1 MTITFKIDDFL
12 FEIFPVKKGNLKEL
26 EKYLKRFYTEG
37 PFEPKVEITED
48 FVKVEIDT
56 KRIDEDKKSY
66 QKLVEL
72 CEKGEF
78 SKAKPLAKEL
88 IGKSPN
94 VSEYHRILGQIL
106 SDEGNQE
113 EAINSLIDAL
123 RWNPKNEWA
132 LLMMANIFA
141 KFKEDIDTA
150 MKYYDQVLT
159 VKPNDNIALNN
170 IGANL
175 MQLGKTEEALKYFN
189 KAIKVNPDYPNTHY
203 ALALVNETKGNF
215 QEAFKHALNAI
226 KVNPKKDGLYGNSFK
241 MAIESAQNL
250 TQSIDGKKIVEKF
263 AAQLEDTCGK
273 RIKVEIDDEI
283 PTAAKIEFAE
293 NYNRNYHLVKYKS
306 SYPAVEHLVIHEL
319 IHLELASEA
328 RAVEENQLFI
338 TNQSY
343 KSKFFHALEK
353 FAKDLHKKGIGEK
366 NIANYLQALFD
377 GINRQVYNTPIDLFI
392 EDRIYY
398 RFPKLRPF
406 QFLSLFAMMQE
417 GIQAT
422 TKPEI
427 VKNTP
432 KSILSKSKIF
442 NLINA
447 MHFKT
452 LYKVDLVHEHNPS
465 KLELNQANELYS
477 EFLEYREDKAPGEEY
492 ELVQHWAE
500 DLMLDSYFELVPEDE
515 HRRESIDDVLSEI
528 EHDPYGLE
536 TRDPSKERKM
546 KKFLDSHTSTEINH
560 TVAMYMVGAIEF
572 FKPLAKPKVKE
583 LAFEFANLGMSGID
597 PKKDGY
603 SVPSIKNK
611 SFTGYQA
618 LAYYYVSWALAIPEM
633 LAQLQMPFDKE
644 YELAKQMNKLW
655 AHE

>member
-1 MTITFKIDDFL
+1 MTITFNIDDFL

-26 EKYLKRFYTEG
+26 EDFLKRFYTEG
-37 PFEPKVEITED
+37 PFEPKVEITEN
-48 FVKVEIDT
+48 FVKIEIDT
-56 KRIDEDKKSY
+56 KRIDEDQKSY

-72 CEKGEF
+72 CEKGEY
-78 SKAKPLAKEL
+78 SKAKPLAKKL
-88 IGKSPN
+88 IDKSPN

-106 SDEGNQE
+106 SDEGDQE
-113 EAINSLIDAL
+113 EAINCLIDAL

-150 MKYYDQVLT
+150 MKYYDQVLV

-175 MQLGKTEEALKYFN
+175 MQLGKTEDALKYFN
-189 KAIKVNPDYPNTHY
+189 KAIKINPDYPNTHY
-203 ALALVNETKGNF
+203 ALSLVSEMKGDF
-215 QEAFKHALNAI
+215 QEAFKYALSAI
-226 KVNPKKDGLYGNSFK
+226 EVNPKKDGLYGNSFK
-241 MAIESAQNL
+241 MAVESAQKL

-263 AAQLEDTCGK
+263 AGQLENACGK
-273 RIKVEIDDEI
+273 TIKVEIVDDI

-306 SYPAVEHLVIHEL
+306 SYPAVEHLVMHEL
-319 IHLELASEA
+319 IHLELATEA
-328 RAVEENQLFI
+328 RAEEENQLFV

-343 KSKFFHALEK
+343 KSKFFHTLEK
-353 FAKDLHKKGIGEK
+353 FAEDLHKKGIGEE

-377 GINRQVYNTPIDLFI
+377 GINRQVYNTSIDLFI
-392 EDRIYY
+392 EDRIYN
-398 RFPKLRPF
+398 RFSELRPF
-406 QFLSLFAMMQE
+406 QFLSLLGMIQE

-432 KSILSKSKIF
+432 KDILSKSKIF
-442 NLINA
+442 NLISA
-447 MHFKT
+447 IHFQNI
-452 LYKVDLVHEHNPS
+452 YKVDLVQDHNPS
-465 KLELNQANELYS
+465 KLELNQANDLYN
-477 EFLEYREDKAPGEEY
+477 EFLEYRADKAPGEEY

-500 DLMLDSYFELVPEDE
+500 DLKLDSYFELLPEDE
-515 HRRESIDDVLSEI
+515 HRRKNIDDVLSEI
-528 EHDPYGLE
+528 ENDPYGLE

-546 KKFLDSHTSTEINH
+546 KKFLDSHTSPEINH
-560 TVAMYMVGAIEF
+560 AVAMYMVGAIEF
-572 FKPLAKPKVKE
+572 FKPMAKPKVKE
-583 LAFEFANLGMSGID
+583 LAFEFATLGMSGID
-597 PKKDGY
+597 PKTDGY
-603 SVPSIKNK
+603 SIPSIKNK

-618 LAYYYVSWALAIPEM
+618 LAYYYVSWATAIPEM

-644 YELAKQMNKLW
+644 YELAKQMTKL
-655 AHE
+655 

>member
-26 EKYLKRFYTEG
+26 EDFLKRFYTEG
-37 PFEPKVEITED
+37 PFEPKVEITKD
-48 FVKVEIDT
+48 FVKIEIDT

-66 QKLVEL
+66 QKLVDL

-88 IGKSPN
+88 IDKSPN

-106 SDEGNQE
+106 SDEGDQE
-113 EAINSLIDAL
+113 EAINCLIDAL

-150 MKYYDQVLT
+150 MKYYDQVLV

-203 ALALVNETKGNF
+203 ALALVNEIGGDF

-226 KVNPKKDGLYGNSFK
+226 EVNPKKDGLYGNSFK
-241 MAIESAQNL
+241 MAIESAQKL

-263 AAQLEDTCGK
+263 AAQLENTCGK
-273 RIKVEIDDEI
+273 KIKVEIDDEI

-328 RAVEENQLFI
+328 REVEENQLFI

-343 KSKFFHALEK
+343 KSKFFHTLEK
-353 FAKDLHKKGIGEK
+353 FAEDLHKKGIAEK

-392 EDRIYY
+392 EDRIYN
-398 RFPKLRPF
+398 RFPKLRAF

-432 KSILSKSKIF
+432 KNILSKSKIF

-452 LYKVDLVHEHNPS
+452 LYKVDLVQDHKPS
-465 KLELNQANELYS
+465 KLELRQANELYS
-477 EFLEYREDKAPGEEY
+477 EFLEYRDDKAPGEEY

-500 DLMLDSYFELVPEDE
+500 DLKLDSYFELVPEDE
-515 HRRESIDDVLSEI
+515 HRRKSIDDVLSEI
-528 EHDPYGLE
+528 ENDPYGLE
-536 TRDPSKERKM
+536 TKDPSKERKM
-546 KKFLDSHTSTEINH
+546 KKFLESHTTSEVNH
-560 TVAMYMVGAIEF
+560 AVAMYMVGAIEF
-572 FKPLAKPKVKE
+572 FKTMAKPKVKE
-583 LAFEFANLGMSGID
+583 IALEFATLGMSGID

-603 SVPSIKNK
+603 SIPSFKNK

-618 LAYYYVSWALAIPEM
+618 LAYYYVSWATAIPEM
-633 LAQLQMPFDKE
+633 LTQLQMPFDKE
-644 YELAKQMNKLW
+644 YELAQHMTKL
-655 AHE
+655 

>member
-1 MTITFKIDDFL
+1 MTIIFKIDDFL

-26 EKYLKRFYTEG
+26 EDFLKRFYTEG

-48 FVKVEIDT
+48 FVKIEIDT

-72 CEKGEF
+72 CDKGEF

-88 IGKSPN
+88 IDKSPN

-106 SDEGNQE
+106 SDEGDQE
-113 EAINSLIDAL
+113 EAINCLIDAL

-150 MKYYDQVLT
+150 MKYYDQVLV

-203 ALALVNETKGNF
+203 ALALVNEIEGDF

-226 KVNPKKDGLYGNSFK
+226 EVNHKKDGLYGNSFK
-241 MAIESAQNL
+241 MAIESAQKL
-250 TQSIDGKKIVEKF
+250 TQSKDGQKIVENF
-263 AAQLEDTCGK
+263 AAQLENTCGK
-273 RIKVEIDDEI
+273 TIKVEIDDEI

-353 FAKDLHKKGIGEK
+353 FAEDLLKKGIAEK

-392 EDRIYY
+392 EDRIYN

-427 VKNTP
+427 VNNTP
-432 KSILSKSKIF
+432 KNILSKSKIF

-452 LYKVDLVHEHNPS
+452 LYKVDLV
-465 KLELNQANELYS
+465 
-477 EFLEYREDKAPGEEY
+477 
-492 ELVQHWAE
+492 
-500 DLMLDSYFELVPEDE
+500 
-515 HRRESIDDVLSEI
+515 
-528 EHDPYGLE
+528 
-536 TRDPSKERKM
+536 
-546 KKFLDSHTSTEINH
+546 
-560 TVAMYMVGAIEF
+560 
-572 FKPLAKPKVKE
+572 
-583 LAFEFANLGMSGID
+583 
-597 PKKDGY
+597 
-603 SVPSIKNK
+603 
-611 SFTGYQA
+611 
-618 LAYYYVSWALAIPEM
+618 
-633 LAQLQMPFDKE
+633 
-644 YELAKQMNKLW
+644 
-655 AHE
+655 

>member
-1 MTITFKIDDFL
+1 MTITFNIDDFL
-12 FEIFPVKKGNLKEL
+12 FEIFPVKKENLKEL
-26 EKYLKRFYTEG
+26 EEFLKRFYTEG

-48 FVKVEIDT
+48 FVKIEIDT
-56 KRIDEDKKSY
+56 KRINEDKKSY

-78 SKAKPLAKEL
+78 SKAKPLAKAL
-88 IGKSPN
+88 IDKSPG

-106 SDEGNQE
+106 SDEGDQE
-113 EAINSLIDAL
+113 EAINCLIDAL

-132 LLMMANIFA
+132 LLMMANIFT

-150 MKYYDQVLT
+150 MKYYDQVLV

-175 MQLGKTEEALKYFN
+175 MQLGKTEEALQYFI
-189 KAIKVNPDYPNTHY
+189 KAIKINPNYPNTHY
-203 ALALVNETKGNF
+203 VLSLVSEMKGDF
-215 QEAFKHALNAI
+215 QGAFKYALTAI
-226 KVNPKKDGLYGNSFK
+226 EVNPKKDGLYENSCK
-241 MAIESAQNL
+241 MAIESAQKL

-263 AAQLEDTCGK
+263 AKQLENLCGK
-273 RIKVEIDDEI
+273 TIKVEIDDEI
-283 PTAAKIEFAE
+283 PTVAKIEFAE

-306 SYPAVEHLVIHEL
+306 TYPAVEHLVIHEL
-319 IHLELASEA
+319 MHLELVSEA
-328 RAVEENQLFI
+328 RAVEENQLLI

-343 KSKFFHALEK
+343 KARFFHTLEK
-353 FAKDLHKKGIGEK
+353 FAEALHKKGVGEK
-366 NIANYLQALFD
+366 NIANYVQALFD

-392 EDRIYY
+392 EDRIYN
-398 RFPKLRPF
+398 RFPKLSPF
-406 QFLSLFAMMQE
+406 QFLSLFAMLQE

-432 KSILSKSKIF
+432 KDILSKSKIL
-442 NLINA
+442 NIINA
-447 MHFKT
+447 IHFKT
-452 LYKVDLVHEHNPS
+452 LYKVDLVQDYSPT

-477 EFLEYREDKAPGEEY
+477 EFLEYRDDKAPGEEY

-500 DLMLDSYFELVPEDE
+500 DLKLDSYFELVPEDE
-515 HRRESIDDVLSEI
+515 HRRKSIDDILSEI
-528 EHDPYGLE
+528 ENDPFGLE

-546 KKFLDSHTSTEINH
+546 KKFLDSHKSSEINH
-560 TVAMYMVGAIEF
+560 EVSMYMVGAIDF
-572 FKPLAKPKVKE
+572 FRPMAKPKVKE
-583 LAFEFANLGMSGID
+583 LAFEFATLGMSGID

-603 SVPSIKNK
+603 SIQSIKNK

-618 LAYYYVSWALAIPEM
+618 LAYYYVSWAT
-633 LAQLQMPFDKE
+633 AQQQSLRC
-644 YELAKQMNKLW
+644 
-655 AHE
+655 

>member
-26 EKYLKRFYTEG
+26 EDFLKRFYTEG
-37 PFEPKVEITED
+37 PFEPKVEISED
-48 FVKVEIDT
+48 FVKIEIDT

-88 IGKSPN
+88 IDKSPN

-106 SDEGNQE
+106 SDEGDQE
-113 EAINSLIDAL
+113 EAINCLINAL

-141 KFKEDIDTA
+141 KFKEDIATA
-150 MKYYDQVLT
+150 MKYYDQILV

-203 ALALVNETKGNF
+203 ALALVNEIEGDF

-226 KVNPKKDGLYGNSFK
+226 EVNPKKDGLYGNSFK
-241 MAIESAQNL
+241 MAIESAQKL

-263 AAQLEDTCGK
+263 AAQLENTCGK
-273 RIKVEIDDEI
+273 KIKVEIDDEI
-283 PTAAKIEFAE
+283 PTAAKIEFAV

-319 IHLELASEA
+319 THLELASEA
-328 RAVEENQLFI
+328 REVEENQLFK

-343 KSKFFHALEK
+343 KSKFFHTLEK
-353 FAKDLHKKGIGEK
+353 FAEDLHKKGIAEK

-392 EDRIYY
+392 EDRIYN

-417 GIQAT
+417 GIQTT

-432 KSILSKSKIF
+432 KNILSKSKIF

-452 LYKVDLVHEHNPS
+452 LYKVDLVQDHNPS

-492 ELVQHWAE
+492 ELVQHWGE
-500 DLMLDSYFELVPEDE
+500 DLKLDAYFELVPEHE
-515 HRRESIDDVLSEI
+515 HRRKTIDDVLSEI
-528 EHDPYGLE
+528 ENDPYGLE

-546 KKFLDSHTSTEINH
+546 KKFLDSHKSSEINH
-560 TVAMYMVGAIEF
+560 AVALYMVGAIEF
-572 FKPLAKPKVKE
+572 FKPMDQPKVKE
-583 LAFEFANLGMSGID
+583 LAFEFATLGMSGID

-603 SVPSIKNK
+603 SIPSIKNK

-618 LAYYYVSWALAIPEM
+618 LAYYYVSWATAIPEM

-644 YELAKQMNKLW
+644 YELAKQMTKL
-655 AHE
+655 

>member
-1 MTITFKIDDFL
+1 
-12 FEIFPVKKGNLKEL
+12 
-26 EKYLKRFYTEG
+26 
-37 PFEPKVEITED
+37 
-48 FVKVEIDT
+48 
-56 KRIDEDKKSY
+56 
-66 QKLVEL
+66 
-72 CEKGEF
+72 
-78 SKAKPLAKEL
+78 
-88 IGKSPN
+88 
-94 VSEYHRILGQIL
+94 
-106 SDEGNQE
+106 
-113 EAINSLIDAL
+113 
-123 RWNPKNEWA
+123 
-132 LLMMANIFA
+132 
-141 KFKEDIDTA
+141 
-150 MKYYDQVLT
+150 
-159 VKPNDNIALNN
+159 
-170 IGANL
+170 

-203 ALALVNETKGNF
+203 ALALVNEIEGDF

-226 KVNPKKDGLYGNSFK
+226 EVNPKKDGLYGNSFK
-241 MAIESAQNL
+241 MAIESAQKL
-250 TQSIDGKKIVEKF
+250 TQSIDGKNIVEKF
-263 AAQLEDTCGK
+263 AAQLENSCGK
-273 RIKVEIDDEI
+273 TIKVEIDDVI

-328 RAVEENQLFI
+328 RKAEENQLFI

-353 FAKDLHKKGIGEK
+353 FAEDLHKKGITEK

-392 EDRIYY
+392 EDRIYN

-432 KSILSKSKIF
+432 KNILSKSKIF

-452 LYKVDLVHEHNPS
+452 LYKVDLVQDHNPS

-492 ELVQHWAE
+492 ELVQHWGE
-500 DLMLDSYFELVPEDE
+500 DLKLDSYFELVPEDK
-515 HRRESIDDVLSEI
+515 HRRKTIDDVISEI
-528 EHDPYGLE
+528 ENDPYGLE
-536 TRDPSKERKM
+536 IRDPSQERKM
-546 KKFLDSHTSTEINH
+546 KKFLDSHASTELNH
-560 TVAMYMVGAIEF
+560 AVAMYMVGALEF
-572 FKPLAKPKVKE
+572 FKPMEQPKVKE
-583 LAFEFANLGMSGID
+583 LAFEFATLGMSGID

-603 SVPSIKNK
+603 SIPSIKNK
-611 SFTGYQA
+611 KLTGYQA
-618 LAYYYVSWALAIPEM
+618 LSYYYVSWALAIPEM

-644 YELAKQMNKLW
+644 YELAQQMTKL
-655 AHE
+655 

>member
-26 EKYLKRFYTEG
+26 EDFLKRFYTEG

-48 FVKVEIDT
+48 FVKIEIDT

-88 IGKSPN
+88 IDKSPN

-106 SDEGNQE
+106 SDEGDQD
-113 EAINSLIDAL
+113 EAINCLIDAL

-150 MKYYDQVLT
+150 MKYYDQVLV

-203 ALALVNETKGNF
+203 ALALVNEIEGDF

-226 KVNPKKDGLYGNSFK
+226 EVNPKKDGLYGNSFK
-241 MAIESAQNL
+241 MAIDSAQKL
-250 TQSIDGKKIVEKF
+250 TQSIDGKKIVENF
-263 AAQLEDTCGK
+263 AAELENACGK
-273 RIKVEIDDEI
+273 TIKVEIDDEI

-306 SYPAVEHLVIHEL
+306 SYPAVEHLVMHEL
-319 IHLELASEA
+319 MHLELATEA
-328 RAVEENQLFI
+328 RTVEENQLFV

-353 FAKDLHKKGIGEK
+353 FAEDLQKKGIAEK

-392 EDRIYY
+392 EDRIYK

-432 KSILSKSKIF
+432 KNILSKSKIF

-452 LYKVDLVHEHNPS
+452 LYKVDLVQDHNPS
-465 KLELNQANELYS
+465 KLELNQANELYN
-477 EFLEYREDKAPGEEY
+477 EFLEYRADKAPGEEY

-500 DLMLDSYFELVPEDE
+500 DLKLDAYFELVPEDE
-515 HRRESIDDVLSEI
+515 HRRKTIDDVLSEI
-528 EHDPYGLE
+528 ENDPYGLE
-536 TRDPSKERKM
+536 IKDPSKERKM
-546 KKFLDSHTSTEINH
+546 KKFLDSHTSSDINQA
-560 TVAMYMVGAIEF
+560 VAMYMVGAIEF
-572 FKPLAKPKVKE
+572 LKPMDQPKVKE
-583 LAFEFANLGMSGID
+583 LAFEFATLGMSGID

-603 SVPSIKNK
+603 SIPSIKNK

-618 LAYYYVSWALAIPEM
+618 LSYYYVSWALAIPEM

-644 YELAKQMNKLW
+644 YELANQMTKL
-655 AHE
+655 